1 MRHIPH
7 LFLPQAWDAEE
18 LEVPDVAHQHLTRVL
33 RYGAGE
39 LVTYTDGV
47 GTFGEGTW
55 MGGTVRRGPEHRVAP
70 PGPHLTIAVAPP
82 KARERQR
89 FIVEKL
95 QELEVDAVVWLTTQ
109 RTEGRPPSAERSA
122 AWAVGALEQSR
133 GTWLMRSAVG
143 TLSDL
148 ESPIVARPDGDLV
161 SGLTTIE
168 GRMTI
173 AIGPEG
179 GFTESE
185 IEPFPSSLALGRTV
199 LRTETAAVAA
209 GILVRAHDSR

>member
-7 LFLPQAWDAEE
+7 LFVPEAWDAEE
-18 LEVPDVAHQHLTRVL
+18 LVVPDAAHQHLTRVL

-95 QELEVDAVVWLTTQ
+95 QEVEVDALVWLTT
-109 RTEGRPPSAERSA
+109 RHTEGRPPSAERSG
-122 AWAVGALEQSR
+122 AWAIGALEQSR
-133 GTWLMRSAVG
+133 GTRLMQCTSG
-143 TLSDL
+143 SLSDL
-148 ESPIVARPDGDLV
+148 EEPIVARLDGGAVSDLTAV
-161 SGLTTIE
+161 E
-168 GRMTI
+168 GRITI

-185 IEPFPSSLALGRTV
+185 VGPSTPSLALGRTV